1 MRSVAIIPAGGR
13 GIRSG
18 SSVPK
23 QYLKFDNKE
32 LIVYTLEVFQRND
45 LIDEIMVS
53 VEENYIDLI
62 DNLKAKYNLSKISNI
77 VKGGKER
84 QDSVFNALKSVSESS
99 QEVLI
104 VVHDAARPLLP
115 QSVLS
120 NAINTAKQNGN
131 ALVCIKAKD
140 TLATGNNIVETFL
153 DRSKA
158 YYVQTPQIF
167 EYSVLMKAMN
177 DAYQKNFIGIDESML
192 VKEIGEEVNIV
203 EGSVY
208 NFKVTSTEDIEM
220 FKRLI
225 LTR

>member
-1 MRSVAIIPAGGR
+1 MKTVAIIPAGGR
-13 GIRSG
+13 GIRGG

-32 LIVYTLEVFQRND
+32 LIVYTLEVFQRNEFVD
-45 LIDEIMVS
+45 DIIVS
-53 VEENYIDLI
+53 VEEIYIDLI
-62 DNLKAKYNLSKISNI
+62 STLKTKYNLSKISKI
-77 VKGGKER
+77 VEGGIER

-115 QSVLS
+115 QNVLS
-120 NAINTAKQNGN
+120 NAINTAKQKGN

-140 TLATGNNIVETFL
+140 TLVTGTNIVESFL
-153 DRSKA
+153 DRYHA
-158 YYVQTPQIF
+158 FYVQTPQIF
-167 EYSVLMKAMN
+167 EHSVLMKAMEN
-177 DAYQKNFIGIDESML
+177 AYQKKIIGTDESML
-192 VKEIGEEVNIV
+192 VKEIGEEVHIV

-208 NFKVTSTEDIEM
+208 NFKVTSTDDIEM

-225 LTR
+225 FIR